1 MEQVREQK
9 KTSILLQYGL
19 ISALVYVASY
29 VVFYLMG
36 ADSMLSFGGYATAI
50 IPIVFAVIGC
60 LQAKKENGGFLD
72 FKEALKV
79 SFGIM
84 VITSF
89 ISMLFSYVLFNFID
103 PAFAQSVTQLT
114 VEKLQQTFDKIGGSQ
129 EMIDKAVKDI
139 MNKNIYSLPS
149 LFQSFMFSCIFNFII
164 ALIISAIVK
173 KKRPDFESQ

>member
-1 MEQVREQK
+1 
-9 KTSILLQYGL
+9 
-19 ISALVYVASY
+19 
-29 VVFYLMG
+29 
-36 ADSMLSFGGYATAI
+36 
-50 IPIVFAVIGC
+50 
-60 LQAKKENGGFLD
+60 
-72 FKEALKV
+72 
-79 SFGIM
+79 M
-84 VITSF
+84 V
-89 ISMLFSYVLFNFID
+89 FSYVLFNFID